1 MDATRGATV
10 GSAGAQPAPAPAPAR
25 PSTCPPTWSGVR
37 CGDRRRVD
45 YPFNCIGAA
54 CVERG
59 GASGCTWHDVGTLA
73 QPYVDA
79 QCRTPRQQ
87 WQHMCA
93 ACDDEPINAWRQQA
107 EAERAAEKID
117 SEAQFHK
124 LERSYTSLRTERDEL
139 AATNAALAR
148 QTHRQHAQ
156 PVVSN
161 GQEGQARTRHAGGR
175 PGLPCVST
183 DKRKLE
189 CAKGRDCGIRV
200 SEVGREKNV

>member
-25 PSTCPPTWSGVR
+25 PSTCPPAWSGVR
-37 CGDRRRVD
+37 CGDRRRVH

-59 GASGCTWHDVGTLA
+59 GASGCTRHDVGTLA

-87 WQHMCA
+87 WQHMCV

-107 EAERAAEKID
+107 EAERAAE
-117 SEAQFHK
+117 AAA
-124 LERSYTSLRTERDEL
+124 RS
-139 AATNAALAR
+139 AALGAAAAAPTGTSDDLDALDDGRAVNPRAAR
-148 QTHRQHAQ
+148 QRHRRIHRVDAT
-156 PVVSN
+156 VVGHVEASVDVVDAA
-161 GQEGQARTRHAGGR
+161 E
-175 PGLPCVST
+175 
-183 DKRKLE
+183 
-189 CAKGRDCGIRV
+189 
-200 SEVGREKNV
+200 REELLHL